1 MITSSSPDFLP
12 RETFTSFPLFSVPR
26 NVQCHNVVAFTDLT
40 LLWLF
45 AKITVANRSICVSH
59 KICATFP
66 LSVPLLPGWQ
76 PFSYV
81 RSVSQCF
88 WAKAWVRFHNA
99 WPRLGWRRR
108 RRALVM
114 THPLKPTFRL
124 SCLLGTQV
132 LNSGVFAVSE
142 EKSSQSMTFL
152 SDGNFTFA
160 LSIFVVHGPV
170 VTRKDKTNPTATII
184 FEADIQGLC

>member
-1 MITSSSPDFLP
+1 MDTGAIITSSSPNFLP
-12 RETFTSFPLFSVPR
+12 RETFTSVPLFSVPR

-81 RSVSQCF
+81 SSVSQCF
-88 WAKAWVRFHNA
+88 WAKAGPQLSSVSQCLAPVGLAEAAACSCGDASAEADFQTFLSAWDTSFKLWSYCYIVR
-99 WPRLGWRRR
+99 
-108 RRALVM
+108 
-114 THPLKPTFRL
+114 KK
-124 SCLLGTQV
+124 GT
-132 LNSGVFAVSE
+132 
-142 EKSSQSMTFL
+142 QSMTFL
-152 SDGNFTFA
+152 SDGSFTFA
-160 LSIFVVHGPV
+160 LSIFEVW
-170 VTRKDKTNPTATII
+170 T
-184 FEADIQGLC
+184 CCY

>member
-45 AKITVANRSICVSH
+45 AKTVANRPICVSH

-76 PFSYV
+76 PFAYV

-88 WAKAWVRFHNA
+88 WAKAGPQLSSVSQCF

-108 RRALVM
+108 RRRAVVV
-114 THPLKPTFRL
+114 THPLKPTFKL

-142 EKSSQSMTFL
+142 EKTNSKHDFL
-152 SDGNFTFA
+152 VWWELYFCTER
-160 LSIFVVHGPV
+160 I
-170 VTRKDKTNPTATII
+170 
-184 FEADIQGLC
+184 

>member
-1 MITSSSPDFLP
+1 MS
-12 RETFTSFPLFSVPR
+12 
-26 NVQCHNVVAFTDLT
+26 QCCCFYRSHPVVAFRQE
-40 LLWLF
+40 
-45 AKITVANRSICVSH
+45 TVANRSICVSH
-59 KICATFP
+59 TICATFP
-66 LSVPLLPGWQ
+66 PSVPLLPGWR

-99 WPRLGWRRR
+99 WPRLGWQRRR
-108 RRALVM
+108 QRALVV

-142 EKSSQSMTFL
+142 EKTTQNMTFL
-152 SDGNFTFA
+152 SGGNFTFA
-160 LSIFVVHGPV
+160 LS
-170 VTRKDKTNPTATII
+170 A
-184 FEADIQGLC
+184 FEIWTCCY